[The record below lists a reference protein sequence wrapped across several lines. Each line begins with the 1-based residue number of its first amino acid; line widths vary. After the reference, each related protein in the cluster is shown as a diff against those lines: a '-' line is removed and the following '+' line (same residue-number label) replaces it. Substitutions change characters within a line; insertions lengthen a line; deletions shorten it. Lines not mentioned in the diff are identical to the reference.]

1 MKPKIPTPIYA
12 LSPFTMLDFK
22 DKTACIIWFAGCN
35 MRCAYCHNPDIV
47 LGKGA
52 KTEGD
57 VLEFLERR
65 RGLLDGVV
73 ISGGEAT
80 CYKDLPALLEKIKAM
95 GYAIKLDSNGTYPD
109 IIKKLFDDKLIDF
122 LALDYKASPCRFQK
136 VTGTGRRMWD
146 HFQETLKYLC
156 AKQQGRFEVRTTIHT
171 ALLKEHDINE
181 IIYDLEEK
189 KYTGTYYLQAYQH
202 KEDKTLGGMLDQVKV
217 FNPELIQT
225 TYQFKIDY
233 RNF

>member
-1 MKPKIPTPIYA
+1 MMIQDTPVYA
-12 LSPFTMLDFK
+12 LTPFTMLDFK

-65 RGLLDGVV
+65 QGLLDGVV

-80 CYKDLPALLEKIKAM
+80 CYKGLPALLRKIKTL

-109 IIKKLFDDKLIDF
+109 IIKHLFEEKLIDF
-122 LALDYKASPCRFQK
+122 LALDYKASPCAFQK
-136 VTGTGRRMWD
+136 VTGTGKRLWNK
-146 HFQETLKYLC
+146 FQKTLDYVC
-156 AKQQGRFEVRTTIHT
+156 ANQHGKFEVRTTIHSD
-171 ALLKEHDINE
+171 LLNATDINAM
-181 IIYDLEEK
+181 ISDLESK
-189 KYTGTYYLQAYQH
+189 NYTGTYFIQNYRH
-202 KEDKTLGGMLDQVKV
+202 KENETLGNMTDQIKELDIS
-217 FNPELIQT
+217 LIQPS
-225 TYQFKIDY
+225 QNFQIDY